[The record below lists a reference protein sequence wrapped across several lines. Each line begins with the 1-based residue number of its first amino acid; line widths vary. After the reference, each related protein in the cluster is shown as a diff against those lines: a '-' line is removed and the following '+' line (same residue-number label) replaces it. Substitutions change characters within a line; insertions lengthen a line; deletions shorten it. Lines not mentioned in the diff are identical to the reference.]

1 MPTISIEVVRFFDG
15 SVDMTASIMAAK
27 AAIEKFVSDKES
39 EDTAINVAVHE
50 VFDQF
55 KGANINMPALV
66 SLVVQKLGGSPE
78 NFKALGDKVATFVR
92 DNSGDFGVFT
102 ITKGRGG
109 GVRRNSDK
117 E

>member
-1 MPTISIEVVRFFDG
+1 MPTISIEVVRSFDG
-15 SVDMTASIMAAK
+15 SVDMTASLSAAK
-27 AAIEKFVSDKES
+27 TAIEKFIADKES

-78 NFKALGDKVATFVR
+78 NFKVLGDKIANFVR
-92 DNSGDFGVFT
+92 DNSGEFGTFT
-102 ITKGRGG
+102 ISKGRGG

>member
-1 MPTISIEVVRFFDG
+1 MPTISIEVVRSFDG
-15 SVDMTASIMAAK
+15 SVDMTASLMSAK
-27 AAIEKFVSDKES
+27 TAIEKFVADKES

-55 KGANINMPALV
+55 KGASINMPALV
-66 SLVVQKLGGSPE
+66 SLTIQKLGGSPE
-78 NFKALGDKVATFVR
+78 NFKVLGDKVSAFIR
-92 DNSGDFGVFT
+92 GNSGDFGVFT